1 MRREDTSRRGLAAV
15 EFALLLPAMALLFLL
30 VVEGANAMN
39 AYSNLV
45 EASREGAR
53 LALMDG
59 ASSDIEALVKAVTQ
73 DLNGENLE
81 TVVTTDAG
89 NNTVTVEV
97 SYAYEPF
104 GEHALKALTGDSTL
118 QLVAQTTMPLP

>member
-1 MRREDTSRRGLAAV
+1 MRRRDTSRRGLAAV
-15 EFALLLPAMALLFLL
+15 EFALLLPVMALLFFL

-73 DLNGENLE
+73 DLNDENLA
-81 TVVTTDAG
+81 TVVTTNAG

-97 SYAYEPF
+97 SYVYQPF
-104 GEHALKALTGDSTL
+104 SENSLKALTGDATL

>member
-1 MRREDTSRRGLAAV
+1 MRRRDTSRRGLAAV
-15 EFALLLPAMALLFLL
+15 EFALLLPAMALLFFL

-73 DLNGENLE
+73 DLNDENLA
-81 TVVTTDAG
+81 TVVTTNAG

-97 SYAYEPF
+97 SYVYQPF
-104 GEHALKALTGDSTL
+104 GEKTLKALTGDATL